1 MNEYLVSA
9 GFSLLGILTILVL
22 AFALSSGKRR
32 INLRIVGAA
41 LALQAVMAIFV
52 LRTSVGIGVIK
63 GMSDAVSALLDYG
76 NEGTK
81 FLFGADNPLANTFAV
96 GALPVIV
103 FFASLVSILYY
114 LGIMQRLVQWLG
126 GAIQWVTGVSK
137 VEALGAAANIF
148 VGQSESPLVVR
159 PYLADLPPSR
169 LFTLMCVGMAG
180 TAGTILALY
189 TSIIGTEYLP
199 YLLSAAF
206 MSAPGGIVMAKIMMP
221 DEEPKGEEGE
231 PVVKLVDS
239 FEEGVKP
246 ANIIEAAGQGAMT
259 GVRLAVAV
267 GAMVLAFVSLVAL
280 ANGLMGGVGGWFGYP
295 DLTFQQFAGY
305 VIAPILWLLGL
316 PWAEAQLAG
325 GMFGTKMITNEVV
338 AFLQL
343 IDNAEALADRNR
355 KIAIYALCGFAN
367 LSSIAIQ
374 MAVIGSLAPTQ
385 RSTVARLGLKAL
397 IAGAFANLM
406 SAALASLFLPF

>member
-1 MNEYLVSA
+1 MTA
-9 GFSLLGILTILVL
+9 GFSMLGICAILAI
-22 AFALSSGKRR
+22 AFLLSSGKTR

-41 LALQAVMAIFV
+41 FALQAVMAIFV
-52 LRTSVGIGVIK
+52 LRTSVGVSVIK

-126 GAIQWVTGVSK
+126 GAIQFVTGVSK

-159 PYLADLPPSR
+159 PYLADLAPSR

-189 TSIIGTEYLP
+189 TSILGKEYLP

-206 MSAPGGIVMAKIMMP
+206 MSAPGGIVMAKIIMP
-221 DEEPKGEEGE
+221 DEKSEGDDSE

-246 ANIIEAAGQGAMT
+246 ANVIEAAGQGAMT

-280 ANGLMGGVGGWFGYP
+280 ANGIMGGIGGWFGYP
-295 DLTFQQFAGY
+295 DLTFQYLAGY
-305 VIAPILWLLGL
+305 VIAPIMWLLGM
-316 PWAEAQLAG
+316 PWNEALLAG
-325 GMFGTKMITNEVV
+325 GMFGTKMVTNEVV

-343 IDNAEALADRNR
+343 IEVAGGLTPRNQAV
-355 KIAIYALCGFAN
+355 AIYALCGFAN

-385 RSTVARLGLKAL
+385 RSTVAKLGLKAL
-397 IAGAFANLM
+397 VAGALANLM
-406 SAALASLFLPF
+406 SAALASLFLPL